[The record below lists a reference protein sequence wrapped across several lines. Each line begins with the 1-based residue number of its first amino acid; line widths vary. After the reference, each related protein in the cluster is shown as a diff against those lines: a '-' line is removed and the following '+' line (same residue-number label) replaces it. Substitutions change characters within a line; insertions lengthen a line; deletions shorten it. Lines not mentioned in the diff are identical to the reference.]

1 MTLTDI
7 NKALSNLAEQ
17 PTRENI
23 LAFSFELLHWMNIT
37 PNADNKPQLLSPQT
51 QKLKDYLANAP
62 QTVQPQLYRLSAD
75 NQQVRVRFAVL
86 KKLKKEYISQLVDND
101 PGLGSYQAMAK
112 GLTIPAT
119 GTAFIPAQ
127 PYFVHF
133 VTTPDYDK
141 LVLIFNQGEQKR
153 IVSFRN
159 RLTNTQYHKIIQAW
173 QGIGSKAKPEIADLL
188 WKSLDIKEVNKEF
201 YKQIKERFDAL
212 LGIVKTQHNT
222 ATENQLK
229 QFTVRMIGRYIF
241 CWFLKEKGI
250 IPLSLISKQTIEST
264 DKYYQTVLLKLFFE
278 TLNTKVQDR
287 DPLKHNKLF
296 EKIPYLNGGL
306 FDESDEDKLFTK
318 LDLDAWL
325 LPFVEILESYDFTV
339 DESSSQYQQVAV
351 DPEMLGR
358 IFENLLASQN
368 EETEK
373 LANQRKAFGA
383 FYTPREIVD
392 YMVNESIKAFL
403 QTQWEQHLEADK
415 TKHINNPEP
424 IGDIFGNKKPQQ
436 LAIETKRYELKPEEK
451 QKIEKSL
458 EPLFASNPDAGH
470 LKKDEKT
477 LLLGFLEQIKI
488 LDPACGSGAFPMGI
502 LHKLVELHEAL
513 GTVKSSYEL
522 KKDILSQNIY
532 GVDIMPM
539 AIEIARLRAWLSLV
553 LEEDYKSTDPKHN
566 FGVKPLPNLDFKFV
580 CSNSLIDLG
589 LDAFI
594 QESKGTLHEGF
605 TQKLVTQ
612 LKALE
617 DLRKQFFTPAL
628 ASTEKDKLKEEYL
641 QKRNEVVLAIEADS
655 EPVLKQIAKKIKH
668 WNPFDDSNPSSFFSP
683 TWMFG
688 VDGGFDVL
696 IGNPPYIGQ
705 KNNNE
710 KFREVKNSPLGIRF
724 HQRRMDYFYF
734 FFHKGLDFLNDKG
747 TLCLI
752 TTNYYFTATYADKLR
767 NDIKRRSSILKIIN
781 FNELKLFESALGQ
794 HNSVILLR
802 KPFNKEVI
810 AKTTAVSK
818 ANNLDVDILREVLK
832 ETYPHAIY
840 SKKDNVQ
847 IYDSQNGNIQI
858 DLTGTSNSDVL
869 DEILNDC
876 EPLST
881 HFDLVEGIHTGADT
895 LSNSHKTKFN
905 VQLKKGIGIF
915 VLTDK
920 EIESLNLNK
929 EETELIKPWFKNSD
943 IHKWVIEN
951 DTDKNLIYYTTKG
964 NHRNVTNIKKHLSKF
979 KSILI
984 NRKVRSGTG
993 LISENDYDDF
1003 VNDKKYISY
1012 VMNASAFKRGD
1023 YHFISYPREASV
1035 FEGEKIVCPQRSKQN
1050 TFAYSDGSFY
1060 GSADIYFI
1068 KEKTHTLKL
1077 KFLLGL
1083 LNSNLFYYWL
1093 YNKGKRKGEML
1104 ELYIR
1109 PLSELPIKK
1118 ANEHIQQ
1125 IIIERVEKILSAK
1138 SKKINTTSLEKE
1150 IDVLVYHL
1158 YELTYDEVK
1167 IIDKEF
1173 WLSEEEYNNYK
1184 MQ

>member
-7 NKALSNLAEQ
+7 NKALSNLAEL

-23 LAFSFELLHWMNIT
+23 LTFSFELLQWMNIT

-75 NQQVRVRFAVL
+75 NQQIRVRFAVL

-173 QGIGSKAKPEIADLL
+173 QGIGVKSKPEIADLL

-201 YKQIKERFDAL
+201 YKQVKERFDAL

-222 ATENQLK
+222 ATENQVK

-250 IPLSLISKQTIEST
+250 IPHSLISKQTIEST
-264 DKYYQTVLLKLFFE
+264 EKYYQTVLLKLFFE

-306 FDESDEDKLFTK
+306 FDESEEDKLFTK
-318 LDLDAWL
+318 LDLDPWL

-392 YMVNESIKAFL
+392 YMVNESIKAYL
-403 QTQWEQHLEADK
+403 QTQWEQHIEADK
-415 TKHINNPEP
+415 TKNINNPEP

-436 LAIETKRYELKPEEK
+436 LAIEIKRYELKPDEK
-451 QKIEKSL
+451 QKIEKAL
-458 EPLFASNPDAGH
+458 EPLFASNPDSGH

-477 LLLGFLEQIKI
+477 LLLCFLEQIKI

-553 LEEDYKSTDPKHN
+553 LEENYKPTDPKHN

-580 CSNSLIDLG
+580 CANSLIDLG

-605 TQKLVTQ
+605 TQNLVKDLKDLETLRTNFFNPTLASSQKEQ
-612 LKALE
+612 LKTAYFE
-617 DLRKQFFTPAL
+617 NR
-628 ASTEKDKLKEEYL
+628 DK
-641 QKRNEVVLAIEADS
+641 VITDIEAAHD
-655 EPVLKQIAKKIKH
+655 PILKQIAKKIKY
-668 WNPFDDSNPSSFFSP
+668 WNPFDDSQPSPFFSP

-688 VDGGFDVL
+688 IDKGFDVV
-696 IGNPPYIGQ
+696 IGNPPYVRQETAGIDRESFQ
-705 KNNNE
+705 K
-710 KFREVKNSPLGIRF
+710 RF
-724 HQRRMDYFYF
+724 KSFSGKADLYVYFYEQGINLLK
-734 FFHKGLDFLNDKG
+734 HKGVLCFITSSKFIKAGYGKPLLAFISDYSEIKNVIDFNDLPVFNGITTYPVVISTLKGKSNNYVFKFYSLDELPTSSLEELLNRKTSKVFTKNEFVKSDYKFIDDDNFKLLSKIKINSIDLKEYCGSPVVGIKTGLNDAYIVDENIQNTKPYIFGRDIKKYQPVISNKRIIFPYDEGFVLIPTSKLGDAKDILIKNKKELSNRAIIKEGLLKG
-747 TLCLI
+747 TKQWYEYQQVNRTIEFDKPYIIFPNVSLGNNFSIAL
-752 TTNYYFTATYADKLR
+752 NVVVDMTAF
-767 NDIKRRSSILKIIN
+767 ILKSDS
-781 FNELKLFESALGQ
+781 LY
-794 HNSVILLR
+794 LL
-802 KPFNKEVI
+802 
-810 AKTTAVSK
+810 A
-818 ANNLDVDILREVLK
+818 
-832 ETYPHAIY
+832 
-840 SKKDNVQ
+840 
-847 IYDSQNGNIQI
+847 
-858 DLTGTSNSDVL
+858 
-869 DEILNDC
+869 ILNSKLT
-876 EPLST
+876 EYLMQIWAIERRGGYLEYKT
-881 HFDLVEGIHTGADT
+881 QYVEKLLI
-895 LSNSHKTKFN
+895 
-905 VQLKKGIGIF
+905 KKIS
-915 VLTDK
+915 
-920 EIESLNLNK
+920 ESLQQ
-929 EETELIKPWFKNSD
+929 P
-943 IHKWVIEN
+943 
-951 DTDKNLIYYTTKG
+951 
-964 NHRNVTNIKKHLSKF
+964 
-979 KSILI
+979 
-984 NRKVRSGTG
+984 
-993 LISENDYDDF
+993 
-1003 VNDKKYISY
+1003 
-1012 VMNASAFKRGD
+1012 
-1023 YHFISYPREASV
+1023 FIS
-1035 FEGEKIVCPQRSKQN
+1035 
-1050 TFAYSDGSFY
+1050 
-1060 GSADIYFI
+1060 
-1068 KEKTHTLKL
+1068 
-1077 KFLLGL
+1077 
-1083 LNSNLFYYWL
+1083 
-1093 YNKGKRKGEML
+1093 
-1104 ELYIR
+1104 
-1109 PLSELPIKK
+1109 
-1118 ANEHIQQ
+1118 
-1125 IIIERVEKILSAK
+1125 RVEKILSL
-1138 SKKINTTSLEKE
+1138 KKKNHDTTSLEKE
-1150 IDVLVYHL
+1150 IDVLVYKL

-1167 IIDKEF
+1167 IIDKDF

>member
-75 NQQVRVRFAVL
+75 NQPIRVRFAVL

-212 LGIVKTQHNT
+212 LGIVKTQHST
-222 ATENQLK
+222 ATENQVK

-250 IPLSLISKQTIEST
+250 IPLSLICKQTIEST
-264 DKYYQTVLLKLFFE
+264 ENYYQTVLLKLFFE

-306 FDESDEDKLFTK
+306 FDESEEDKLFIK

-403 QTQWEQHLEADK
+403 QTQWEQNIEADK

-451 QKIEKSL
+451 QKIEKTL
-458 EPLFASNPDAGH
+458 ESLFASNPDAGH

-477 LLLGFLEQIKI
+477 MLLGFLEQIKI

-553 LEEDYKSTDPKHN
+553 LEEDYKPTDPKHN

-580 CSNSLIDLG
+580 CANSLIDLG

-605 TQKLVTQ
+605 TQKLVKDLKDLETLRTNFFNPTLASSQKEQ
-612 LKALE
+612 LKSVY
-617 DLRKQFFTPAL
+617 F
-628 ASTEKDKLKEEYL
+628 EKRDK
-641 QKRNEVVLAIEADS
+641 VIVDIEAAHD
-655 EPVLKQIAKKIKH
+655 PILKQIAQKIKH
-668 WNPFDDSNPSSFFSP
+668 WNPFDDSKPSLFFSP

-688 VDGGFDVL
+688 IDKGFDVV
-696 IGNPPYIGQ
+696 IGNPPYVLLQEKI
-705 KNNNE
+705 KNEIELNYFKDHYDSASYKVDLYHLFLEKGVNLLKENSSLCFITPSNFLSNNYN
-710 KFREVKNSPLGIRF
+710 KL
-724 HQRRMDYFYF
+724 
-734 FFHKGLDFLNDKG
+734 
-747 TLCLI
+747 
-752 TTNYYFTATYADKLR
+752 LR
-767 NDIKRRSSILKIIN
+767 NFLVRRTTPKAIIN
-781 FNELKLFESALGQ
+781 ITES
-794 HNSVILLR
+794 V
-802 KPFNKEVI
+802 F
-810 AKTTAVSK
+810 
-818 ANNLDVDILREVLK
+818 
-832 ETYPHAIY
+832 
-840 SKKDNVQ
+840 
-847 IYDSQNGNIQI
+847 
-858 DLTGTSNSDVL
+858 
-869 DEILNDC
+869 
-876 EPLST
+876 
-881 HFDLVEGIHTGADT
+881 
-895 LSNSHKTKFN
+895 
-905 VQLKKGIGIF
+905 
-915 VLTDK
+915 
-920 EIESLNLNK
+920 
-929 EETELIKPWFKNSD
+929 
-943 IHKWVIEN
+943 
-951 DTDKNLIYYTTKG
+951 
-964 NHRNVTNIKKHLSKF
+964 
-979 KSILI
+979 
-984 NRKVRSGTG
+984 
-993 LISENDYDDF
+993 
-1003 VNDKKYISY
+1003 
-1012 VMNASAFKRGD
+1012 
-1023 YHFISYPREASV
+1023 EASV
-1035 FEGEKIVCPQRSKQN
+1035 DTTISLLIKGGNIESSVNFYKGKYDEKGLSISFIISKKRKDVIEDVNSLLIPADNQDTETLLTKIEKSEHKLGKIAKVN
-1050 TFAYSDGSFY
+1050 FGMQLRDREEYPNDVLVSTNGNDLTPFHRKCLTGKDINPYAVEYHNLYCYFNREAKRGGCWDDKMHSKKNKILIRQIGATPIAGLDEFGFPLLNSAFMVYSELYSN
-1060 GSADIYFI
+1060 
-1068 KEKTHTLKL
+1068 
-1077 KFLLGL
+1077 KFLLGII
-1083 LNSNLFYYWL
+1083 NSSVVKIYWS
-1093 YNKGKRKGEML
+1093 NKFADKRKTFPKIKGGYL
-1104 ELYIR
+1104 ELI
-1109 PLSELPIKK
+1109 PIKK
-1118 ANEHIQQ
+1118 PTK
-1125 IIIERVEKILSAK
+1125 IIEAQIEKLVDEIL
-1138 SKKINTTSLEKE
+1138 KKKKANQDTSSLEKE

-1173 WLSEEEYNNYK
+1173 WLSEEEYTNYK